1 MCAGYAVIV
10 KARYTLP
17 ILLGSVCK
25 AWNWLFSKALAD
37 QTRLRIVLLV
47 AHRGELCVCELT
59 QNVELA
65 QPKIS
70 RHLAILRESGVLLD
84 RKAGLW
90 VYYRLHLT
98 LAPWAQTIIQ
108 QLVIG
113 SANEALY
120 SADLQRLQAATRLTE
135 TVCCAN

>member
-1 MCAGYAVIV
+1 MQSMELEI
-10 KARYTLP
+10 
-17 ILLGSVCK
+17 
-25 AWNWLFSKALAD
+25 FSKALAD

-59 QNVELA
+59 QSLELA

-90 VYYRLHLT
+90 VYYRLHPA
-98 LAPWAQTIIQ
+98 LAAWAQTIIQ

-113 SANEALY
+113 SANEAIY
-120 SADLQRLQAATRLTE
+120 QADLARLQRANRLAE
-135 TVCCAN
+135 TTCC